1 MQKDIGLIGNE
12 KIEEYIGVLKEHPE
26 DEVLAAVLT
35 AIRKRMQEGGQFVVA
50 VQMAVEGGLKLE
62 TKVVGDRGDF
72 FMAFTSFE
80 EQMIGGKG
88 VMSTFMADIS
98 QLFDM
103 VLADD
108 SVSGVLLN
116 PYNLSILLDR
126 EVIHLITGKNRLT

>member
-80 EQMIGGKG
+80 EQMKGGSG

-126 EVIHLITGKNRLT
+126 EVIHLITGK

>member
-1 MQKDIGLIGNE
+1 MQKDKGLIGNE

-80 EQMIGGKG
+80 EQMIGGSS

-126 EVIHLITGKNRLT
+126 EVIHLITGK